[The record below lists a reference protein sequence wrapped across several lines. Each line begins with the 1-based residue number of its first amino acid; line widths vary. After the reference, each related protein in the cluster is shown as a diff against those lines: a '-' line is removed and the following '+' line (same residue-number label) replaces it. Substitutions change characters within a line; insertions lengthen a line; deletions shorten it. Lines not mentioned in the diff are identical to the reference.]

1 MQKLLFAFAAAC
13 GCLGAAAQPGT
24 FSNPVIPGDLPDPS
38 VIRVGETYYA
48 CGTSSEWAPF
58 YPLFTSRDLV
68 NWTQAGHLF
77 EEQPEWTRSSFWA
90 PELFHRDGRTYA
102 YYTAR
107 RKSDGTSYI
116 GVATADRPEGP
127 YTDHGPVVA
136 LGTEAIDAF
145 VLEDDGKLYISWKA
159 YGLDRRPIEL
169 LACRLSDDGLRLE
182 GEPFSLLRD
191 DARRGLEG
199 QHWMNSAITTT

>member
-1 MQKLLFAFAAAC
+1 MRPVWAPPPS
-13 GCLGAAAQPGT
+13 PGT

-159 YGLDRRPIEL
+159 YGLDRRRSNCWPAAFRTT
-169 LACRLSDDGLRLE
+169 ACGSRASR
-182 GEPFSLLRD
+182 S
-191 DARRGLEG
+191 ACCATMRGG
-199 QHWMNSAITTT
+199 GWRASTG